1 MNTSSV
7 KLLKLVRLVACLCV
21 GAALLTSCAGSS
33 SGSVYVPSAKS
44 CDPTGDTDAR
54 RACNR

>member
-1 MNTSSV
+1 MNTSSLKLV
-7 KLLKLVRLVACLCV
+7 KLLASLCI
-21 GAALLTSCAGSS
+21 GAALLTDCAAN

>member
-7 KLLKLVRLVACLCV
+7 KLVKLVACLCF
-21 GAALLTSCAGSS
+21 GAVLLTACATN

-44 CDPTGDTDAR
+44 CDPTGDSDAR